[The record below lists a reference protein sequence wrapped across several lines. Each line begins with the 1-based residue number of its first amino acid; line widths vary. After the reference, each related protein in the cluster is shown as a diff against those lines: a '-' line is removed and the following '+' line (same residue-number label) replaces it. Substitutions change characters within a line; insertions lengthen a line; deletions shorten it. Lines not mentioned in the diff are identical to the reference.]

1 MERGWS
7 RYTQED
13 KMIETNKSDYDVLIR
28 LSTVLTMLPISK
40 SSWFNGIRDGRF
52 PRPVK
57 LGPRTSAW
65 REQDILELIEHGAQQ
80 KEANGPACHEM

>member
-1 MERGWS
+1 
-7 RYTQED
+7 
-13 KMIETNKSDYDVLIR
+13 MIETNNSGYDVLIR

-65 REQDILELIEHGAQQ
+65 RERDILELIEHGVQ
-80 KEANGPACHEM
+80 KKEVNGPACHTM

>member
-1 MERGWS
+1 
-7 RYTQED
+7 
-13 KMIETNKSDYDVLIR
+13 MIETNKSGYDVLIR

-52 PRPVK
+52 PQPVK

-65 REQDILELIEHGAQQ
+65 RERDILELIEHGTQK
-80 KEANGPACHEM
+80 KEATVQPAT

>member
-1 MERGWS
+1 
-7 RYTQED
+7 
-13 KMIETNKSDYDVLIR
+13 MIRTNKYDYDVLIR

-52 PRPVK
+52 PQPVK

-65 REQDILELIEHGAQQ
+65 RERDILELIEHGAQK
-80 KEANGPACHEM
+80 KEANGPACHMM